1 MSLASVIT
9 TRDRLDPVSL
19 QVLLGPELTLR
30 SLGSARS
37 VMKLSRRR
45 KMALID
51 DGSRQSSA
59 YHAPLHTAII
69 NEYTEML
76 QLLQEHGLSL
86 AEARPEYL
94 QVCCS

>member
-1 MSLASVIT
+1 MSLASGMMP
-9 TRDRLDPVSL
+9 RDRLDPVRV
-19 QVLLGPELTLR
+19 QVLLGPKLTLR
-30 SLGSARS
+30 SLCSARS
-37 VMKLSRRR
+37 VMKLSHRR
-45 KMALID
+45 KMAMID